1 MCCDGWVDEVGEGVD
16 ECIGEIDECVC
27 VRGRGV
33 KMMCGA
39 WIVSCFVQWNERR

>member
-1 MCCDGWVDEVGEGVD
+1 MCCDGWVDEVGEGLD

-27 VRGRGV
+27 VRGGV